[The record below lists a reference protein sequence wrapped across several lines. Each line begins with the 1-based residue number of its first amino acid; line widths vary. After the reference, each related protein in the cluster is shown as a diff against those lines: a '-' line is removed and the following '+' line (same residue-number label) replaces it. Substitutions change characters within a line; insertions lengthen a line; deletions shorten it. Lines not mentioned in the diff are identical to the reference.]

1 MKLCSILFCSFQ
13 KKRNR
18 IKAIVQQKQDLNFPR
33 ICLASWLW
41 NQNKNIVV
49 REVREQHF
57 TQMPMA
63 ISRGA
68 IIEPKSANCAGRKSE
83 TMSSLSPL
91 PTSSPFLS
99 PLALVEAFARRN
111 CSSLSVHSGAGKKVV
126 APTGVAEDSWIE
138 DKEVEARVRAIAD
151 VVGEPRVAQ
160 RASLAEAEWDEER
173 AAAKVTRAVGK
184 HWETFGRNEIRTCKR
199 QMG

>member
-1 MKLCSILFCSFQ
+1 
-13 KKRNR
+13 
-18 IKAIVQQKQDLNFPR
+18 
-33 ICLASWLW
+33 
-41 NQNKNIVV
+41 
-49 REVREQHF
+49 
-57 TQMPMA
+57 
-63 ISRGA
+63 
-68 IIEPKSANCAGRKSE
+68 
-83 TMSSLSPL
+83 MSSLSPL

-160 RASLAEAEWDEER
+160 RASLAEA
-173 AAAKVTRAVGK
+173 AKVTRAVGK

-199 QMG
+199 QMV